1 MNLTNKKRILVFISG
16 MVILT
21 LGAALTIKADLGAGS
36 WDSVNVGLRD
46 KFGLSIG
53 TFAFIIGVFMTI
65 IAGILRKGKFNFY
78 TLITAFGLGYLTDF
92 WMFILNIIPI
102 SENIYIR
109 YLYFVLGII
118 VLSTGLGIY
127 LIPNLAP
134 NSLDDCMMAFMERF
148 NLSVGVSKIIS
159 DMIGIIIALSLSG
172 PIGFG
177 TIILTLVIGPLT
189 NLSYNKF
196 SKILLDNKIV
206 VN

>member
-1 MNLTNKKRILVFISG
+1 
-16 MVILT
+16 
-21 LGAALTIKADLGAGS
+21 
-36 WDSVNVGLRD
+36 
-46 KFGLSIG
+46 
-53 TFAFIIGVFMTI
+53 
-65 IAGILRKGKFNFY
+65 
-78 TLITAFGLGYLTDF
+78 
-92 WMFILNIIPI
+92 
-102 SENIYIR
+102 
-109 YLYFVLGII
+109 II
-118 VLSTGLGIY
+118 VLSSGLGIY
-127 LIPNLAP
+127 LIPNLSP
-134 NSLDDCMMAFMERF
+134 NSLDDCMMAFRERF